1 MAQNTAGKF
10 RRSTYDLLSDEP
22 GFPKLHYH
30 RHLGDP
36 RAYERKI
43 LKSVSRRAHED
54 IHGDPIVFF
63 VAFGVMMLYQ
73 HTGIFVTNKF
83 CLRGIVER
91 FTKTECPSAHTRLI
105 PALLRRYR
113 SILYQIHPPLTIVGH
128 SARNILIRR
137 EFLRWNHL
145 QWGYAT
151 ITANSRQIGV

>member
-63 VAFGVMMLYQ
+63 V
-73 HTGIFVTNKF
+73 TNKF

-113 SILYQIHPPLTIVGH
+113 SILYEIHPPLTIVGH